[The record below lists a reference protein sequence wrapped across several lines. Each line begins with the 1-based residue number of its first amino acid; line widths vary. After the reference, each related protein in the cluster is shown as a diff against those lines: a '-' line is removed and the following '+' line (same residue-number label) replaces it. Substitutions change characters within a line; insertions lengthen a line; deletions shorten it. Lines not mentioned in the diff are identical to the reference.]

1 MKKMEGTYHFTA
13 VLEKFNS
20 NLWGHHLSVPD
31 TVAQVFVANDAKRIV
46 CTLNEAVE
54 FQAALM
60 PKGDGAWFI
69 NINKTLRDKLGLMIG
84 TPVRVALRKDDSEYG
99 LPMPEEFAELL
110 HQDEV
115 GNQIFHAL
123 TPGKQ
128 RTLLYIVGSVKSPDL
143 RLNRAIVVVEHLK
156 ENSGKINFKQLYAQ
170 LKNPER

>member
-1 MKKMEGTYHFTA
+1 MEDTCHFTA

-31 TVAQVFVANDAKRIV
+31 AVAQVFVANNTKRVV
-46 CTLNEAVE
+46 CTLNETAE

-60 PKGDGAWFI
+60 PKGDGSWFI
-69 NINKTLRDKLGLMIG
+69 NINKTLRDKLGLKIG
-84 TPVRVALRKDDSEYG
+84 TPVRVALRKDESDYG
-99 LPMPEEFAELL
+99 LPMPEELAELL
-110 HQDEV
+110 LQDEE

-123 TPGKQ
+123 TAGKQ
-128 RTLLYIVGSVKSPDL
+128 RTLLYIVGSVKSPEL

-170 LKNPER
+170 LKTSGR

>member
-1 MKKMEGTYHFTA
+1 MENKCHFTA

-20 NLWGHHLSVPD
+20 TLWGHHLSVPD
-31 TVAQVFVANDAKRIV
+31 AVAQIFVANDTKRVV
-46 CTLNEAVE
+46 CTLNETVE

-60 PKGDGAWFI
+60 PKGDGSWFI
-69 NINKTLRDKLGLMIG
+69 NINKTLRDKLGLKIG

-99 LPMPEEFAELL
+99 LPMPEELAELL
-110 HQDEV
+110 LQDAD

-128 RTLLYIVGSVKSPDL
+128 RTLLYIVGSIKSPDL

-170 LKNPER
+170 LKTSGR

>member
-1 MKKMEGTYHFTA
+1 MENKYHFTA

-20 NLWGHHLSVPD
+20 TLWGHHLSVPD
-31 TVAQVFVANDAKRIV
+31 AVAQIFVANDTKRVV
-46 CTLNEAVE
+46 CTLNETVE

-69 NINKTLRDKLGLMIG
+69 NINKTLRDKLALKIG
-84 TPVRVALRKDDSEYG
+84 TPVRVSLRKDDSEYG
-99 LPMPEEFAELL
+99 LPMPEELAELL
-110 HQDEV
+110 LQDAD

-128 RTLLYIVGSVKSPDL
+128 RTLLYIVGSIKSPDL

-170 LKNPER
+170 LKTSGR